1 MARALQDREQE
12 AQVRRLHRD
21 REGNNCSITLHK
33 TLSPKWK
40 GMTRRLETRNRM
52 SAIHRQ
58 DSSRLNKLFMD
69 LNQNK
74 DEQVSSKL

>member
-1 MARALQDREQE
+1 MARALQDREHE
-12 AQVRRLHRD
+12 AQVRRLG
-21 REGNNCSITLHK
+21 REGVSVSIKQYITLLNK

-58 DSSRLNKLFMD
+58 DSSRLNRLFMD
-69 LNQNK
+69 LN
-74 DEQVSSKL
+74 

>member
-12 AQVRRLHRD
+12 AQVRRLD
-21 REGNNCSITLHK
+21 REGNNCSIALHK

-69 LNQNK
+69 LN
-74 DEQVSSKL
+74 

>member
-12 AQVRRLHRD
+12 AQVRRLD
-21 REGNNCSITLHK
+21 REGVSINLQHRFIHM

-69 LNQNK
+69 LN
-74 DEQVSSKL
+74 

>member
-1 MARALQDREQE
+1 MARALQDREHE
-12 AQVRRLHRD
+12 AQVRRLG
-21 REGNNCSITLHK
+21 REGVSIKLQYITLLNK

-58 DSSRLNKLFMD
+58 DSSRLNRLFMD
-69 LNQNK
+69 LN
-74 DEQVSSKL
+74 